1 MRVVNYN
8 LDGSPIEE
16 STAPVSQ
23 TDDGVSG
30 DEVVE
35 PIESTEEAVEKAEE
49 EQSVEEDLIPED
61 INDVEPVEEATVI
74 ETRLGLEQCRDD
86 ILWLCAMHRTIGL
99 EGICKQDMRSL
110 RLIQHRIEGSEG
122 LKFGNEAYGDAM
134 FFDDRSEL
142 NKARGLESFARTIAK
157 TVMDW
162 IKRLIQY
169 LGQLYQW
176 AKTTIV
182 GETRYKIGFER
193 RLKRYELARKY
204 RAQLEARTKTQ
215 FATNDI
221 MTNYARQLLSDERVL
236 NNNLTA
242 ASMGSHRD
250 YINLQK
256 HFRDVDV
263 AVKSFLKELVKFKE
277 GIQKSTP
284 EINVIERDMLKIT
297 LVTDTLEKYLME
309 SPTPVEKVF
318 DASSFESGI
327 PKLTQEILPM
337 DYLMDACYEAQKIV
351 KQIRRIDDQQN
362 MNVIVAL
369 LNGAMQAT
377 TNIGTVIN
385 IAKRYND
392 TRLQVIELFVNY
404 EDKYIAEIQKAV
416 KNEVNDTSLADF
428 VKRTIEEARAEIG
441 KI

>member
-1 MRVVNYN
+1 MKIVNYN

-16 STAPVSQ
+16 TPAL
-23 TDDGVSG
+23 
-30 DEVVE
+30 
-35 PIESTEEAVEKAEE
+35 TEEASVEPVTAEEAVVEKAEAE
-49 EQSVEEDLIPED
+49 ETPEEDVFPED
-61 INDVEPVEEATVI
+61 INDVEPVEESTVK
-74 ETRLGLEQCRDD
+74 ETQLGLEQCRDD
-86 ILWLCAMHRTIGL
+86 IMWLCAMHRTIGL

-110 RLIQHRIEGSEG
+110 RIIQQRIDQADTI
-122 LKFGNEAYGDAM
+122 KFGNEAYSDAM
-134 FFDDRSEL
+134 FFDDRSDL

-176 AKTTIV
+176 AKTTVV

-193 RLKRYELARKY
+193 RLKRYDLARKY

-215 FATNDI
+215 YVTNDI
-221 MTNYARQLLSDERVL
+221 MANYARQLLSDERVL
-236 NNNLTA
+236 NNALTT
-242 ASMGSHRD
+242 ASMGGHRD

-263 AVKSFLKELVKFKE
+263 AVKSFLKELTKFKE

-297 LVTDTLEKYLME
+297 LVTDLLEKYMME
-309 SPTPVEKVF
+309 SPQSVENVF
-318 DASSFESGI
+318 DFTSFENGI
-327 PKLTQEILPM
+327 PKLTKEILPM
-337 DYLMDACYEAQKIV
+337 DYLMDATYEAQKIV

-369 LNGAMQAT
+369 LNGAMQAV
-377 TNIGTVIN
+377 TNLGIIIN

-416 KNEVNDTSLADF
+416 KNDVSDNGMADF